1 MEQIE
6 RIQRKLKVYF
16 GKKDKE
22 TAKKEQTE
30 KIKAIVK
37 SLIIDKTP
45 KESIEMFKQLE
56 IEYNIRLDTILKS
69 SLEAVTE
76 ISKYKG
82 INI

>member
-16 GKKDKE
+16 GKKYKE

-37 SLIIDKTP
+37 SLIIDKTT
-45 KESIEMFKQLE
+45 KESIEMFKELSV
-56 IEYNIRLDTILKS
+56 EYNKRLDTILKQD
-69 SLEAVTE
+69 LESVTE